1 MEGTRAG
8 ASEKDVFVWEGPCR
22 SRRWVDR
29 GNNQLVH
36 RVHGR
41 FDASRDHPSRPCWT
55 AQFMSHDDIYFVLY
69 CIFGTWLH
77 RFALFTIFAT
87 VSQTAPHHAEPHET
101 SSLPRLQR
109 HSFVPSQPAVI
120 RHPLSYLCTI
130 SRLHTPT
137 RILQL
142 ACGGESAASM
152 ASYYA
157 GILRGWP

>member
-1 MEGTRAG
+1 VASCWKLERRVVEGTRAG

-29 GNNQLVH
+29 GNNQHTVGLVH

-69 CIFGTWLH
+69 CIFGTWLR

-87 VSQTAPHHAEPHET
+87 VSQTAPHHAELHET

-120 RHPLSYLCTI
+120 ETSPLLLVYHFTSSHADSHPT
-130 SRLHTPT
+130 
-137 RILQL
+137 
-142 ACGGESAASM
+142 AC
-152 ASYYA
+152 
-157 GILRGWP
+157 LWR